1 MNKLIKFQ
9 DLTPEVYYKKSRD
22 FQYIGRLFDLVLN
35 NAKMNTDI
43 ISSLPLNPDMDPR
56 LLDLLA
62 LTLGFKSK
70 HEYNTKQ
77 LAALCSIF
85 PLVLR
90 NKGSKF
96 AIETACNALL
106 NAEGITKKASIE
118 VKNQTISIF
127 LSSELSDLNLLKD
140 LLNYILPAGMSFLLI
155 REATL
160 VPPSSKTSVG
170 YNDHVVNYT
179 DTSKASKVL
188 WAEAKNKSAILK
200 QTGTDATNAKE
211 SRAKDHAGVFVNTSI
226 LRQTPEPET
235 PKPETP
241 EPETPEPE
249 PSAEGGN

>member
-9 DLTPEVYYKKSRD
+9 DLTPEVYYKRSRD

-85 PLVLR
+85 PFVLR
-90 NKGSKF
+90 NKGSKL

-106 NAEGITKKASIE
+106 NAEGITKEASIE
-118 VKNQTISIF
+118 VSNQTVSIF
-127 LSSELSDLNLLKD
+127 LPSELSDLNLLKD
-140 LLNYILPAGMSFLLI
+140 LLNYILPAGMSCSLVQ
-155 REATL
+155 EATL
-160 VPPSSKTSVG
+160 VPPSSTTLVN
-170 YNDHVVNYT
+170 YQDYVVNYT
-179 DTSKASKVL
+179 NTSKGSKDL
-188 WAEAKNKSAILK
+188 WDEVTSKSIILK
-200 QTGTDATNAKE
+200 QTGTNATSAKE
-211 SRAKDHAGVFVNTSI
+211 QRAKDHAGVFVNTSI
-226 LRQTPEPET
+226 VRQTAEPES
-235 PKPETP
+235 KK
-241 EPETPEPE
+241 
-249 PSAEGGN
+249 EGGN

>member
-9 DLTPEVYYKKSRD
+9 DLTPEVYYKRSRD

-85 PLVLR
+85 PFVLR
-90 NKGSKF
+90 NKGSKL

-106 NAEGITKKASIE
+106 NAEGITKGASIE
-118 VKNQTISIF
+118 VSNQTVSIF
-127 LSSELSDLNLLKD
+127 LPSELSDLNLLKD
-140 LLNYILPAGMSFLLI
+140 LLNYILPAGMSCSLI
-155 REATL
+155 QEATL
-160 VPPSSKTSVG
+160 VPPKSTTLVN
-170 YNDHVVNYT
+170 YQDYVVNYT
-179 DTSKASKVL
+179 NTSKESKDL
-188 WAEAKNKSAILK
+188 WDEVTSKSIILK
-200 QTGTDATNAKE
+200 QTGTNATSAKE
-211 SRAKDHAGVFVNTSI
+211 QRAKDHAGVFVNTSI
-226 LRQTPEPET
+226 VRQTAEPES
-235 PKPETP
+235 KK
-241 EPETPEPE
+241 
-249 PSAEGGN
+249 EGGN

>member
-9 DLTPEVYYKKSRD
+9 DLTPEVYYKRSRD

-85 PLVLR
+85 PFVLR
-90 NKGSKF
+90 NKGSKL

-106 NAEGITKKASIE
+106 NAEGITKEASIE
-118 VKNQTISIF
+118 VSNQIVSIF
-127 LSSELSDLNLLKD
+127 LPSELSDLNLLKD
-140 LLNYILPAGMSFLLI
+140 LLNYILPAGMSCSLVQ
-155 REATL
+155 EATL
-160 VPPSSKTSVG
+160 VPPSSTTLVN
-170 YNDHVVNYT
+170 YQDYVVNYT
-179 DTSKASKVL
+179 NTSKGSKDL
-188 WAEAKNKSAILK
+188 WDEVTSKSIILK
-200 QTGTDATNAKE
+200 QTGTNATSAKE
-211 SRAKDHAGVFVNTSI
+211 QRAKDHAGVFVNTSI
-226 LRQTPEPET
+226 VRQTAEQET
-235 PKPETP
+235 KT
-241 EPETPEPE
+241 
-249 PSAEGGN
+249 EGGD

>member
-9 DLTPEVYYKKSRD
+9 DLTPEVYYKRSRD

-85 PLVLR
+85 PFVLR
-90 NKGSKF
+90 NKGSKL

-106 NAEGITKKASIE
+106 NAEGITKGASIE
-118 VKNQTISIF
+118 VSNQTVSIF
-127 LSSELSDLNLLKD
+127 LPSELSDLNLLKD
-140 LLNYILPAGMSFLLI
+140 LLNYILPAGMSCSLI
-155 REATL
+155 QEATL
-160 VPPSSKTSVG
+160 VPPRPTTAVSYNG
-170 YNDHVVNYT
+170 YVVNYT
-179 DTSKASKVL
+179 NTSNDL
-188 WAEAKNKSAILK
+188 WAEAKNKSVILRQTDVGDSKDVEKAKK
-200 QTGTDATNAKE
+200 Q
-211 SRAKDHAGVFVNTSI
+211 RAKDHAGVFVNTSI
-226 LRQTPEPET
+226 IRQTPEPAT
-235 PKPETP
+235 AAPEI
-241 EPETPEPE
+241 
-249 PSAEGGN
+249 SAEGGN

>member
-9 DLTPEVYYKKSRD
+9 DLTPEVYYKRSRD

-85 PLVLR
+85 PFVLR
-90 NKGSKF
+90 NKGSKL

-106 NAEGITKKASIE
+106 NAEGITKEASVE
-118 VKNQTISIF
+118 VSNQIVSIF
-127 LSSELSDLNLLKD
+127 LPSELSDLNLLKD
-140 LLNYILPAGMSFLLI
+140 LLNYILPAGMSCSIVQEAAFVPLSS
-155 REATL
+155 ATL
-160 VPPSSKTSVG
+160 VS
-170 YNDHVVNYT
+170 YNDSVVNYT
-179 DTSKASKVL
+179 NTSKDL
-188 WAEAKNKSAILK
+188 WTEAKNKSAILR
-200 QTGTDATNAKE
+200 QTGTDAANAKE
-211 SRAKDHAGVFVNTSI
+211 QRAKDHAGVFINTSI
-226 LRQTPEPET
+226 LRQTAEPET
-235 PKPETP
+235 NK
-241 EPETPEPE
+241 
-249 PSAEGGN
+249 EGGD

>member
-9 DLTPEVYYKKSRD
+9 DLTPEVYYKRSRD

-85 PLVLR
+85 PFVLR
-90 NKGSKF
+90 NKGSKL

-106 NAEGITKKASIE
+106 NAEGITKEASIE
-118 VKNQTISIF
+118 VSNQIVSMF
-127 LSSELSDLNLLKD
+127 LPSELSDLNLLKD
-140 LLNYILPAGMSFLLI
+140 LLNYILPAGMSCSI
-155 REATL
+155 VREATL
-160 VPPSSKTSVG
+160 VPPSSTTSVS
-170 YNDHVVNYT
+170 YNDGVVNYT
-179 DTSKASKVL
+179 NTSKESKDL
-188 WAEAKNKSAILK
+188 WDEVTSKSIILK
-200 QTGTDATNAKE
+200 QTGTNATSAKE
-211 SRAKDHAGVFVNTSI
+211 QRAKDHAGVFVNTSI
-226 LRQTPEPET
+226 VRQTAEPES
-235 PKPETP
+235 KK
-241 EPETPEPE
+241 
-249 PSAEGGN
+249 EGGN

>member
-9 DLTPEVYYKKSRD
+9 DLTPEVYYKRSRD

-85 PLVLR
+85 PFVLR
-90 NKGSKF
+90 NKGSKL

-106 NAEGITKKASIE
+106 NAEGITKEASIE
-118 VKNQTISIF
+118 VSNQTVSIF
-127 LSSELSDLNLLKD
+127 LPSELSDLNLLKD
-140 LLNYILPAGMSFLLI
+140 LLNYILPAGMSCSI
-155 REATL
+155 VQEATL
-160 VPPSSKTSVG
+160 VPPSSTTLVN
-170 YNDHVVNYT
+170 YQDYVVNYT
-179 DTSKASKVL
+179 NTSKESKDL
-188 WAEAKNKSAILK
+188 WDEVTSKSIILK
-200 QTGTDATNAKE
+200 QTGTNATSAKE
-211 SRAKDHAGVFVNTSI
+211 QRAKDHAGVFVNTSI
-226 LRQTPEPET
+226 VRQTAEPES
-235 PKPETP
+235 KK
-241 EPETPEPE
+241 
-249 PSAEGGN
+249 EGGN

>member
-9 DLTPEVYYKKSRD
+9 DLTPEVYYKRSRD

-85 PLVLR
+85 PFVLR
-90 NKGSKF
+90 NKGSKL

-106 NAEGITKKASIE
+106 NAEGITKEASIE
-118 VKNQTISIF
+118 VSNQMVSIF
-127 LSSELSDLNLLKD
+127 LPSELSDLNLLKD
-140 LLNYILPAGMSFLLI
+140 LLNYILPAGMSCSLVQ
-155 REATL
+155 EATL
-160 VPPSSKTSVG
+160 VPPSSTTLVN
-170 YNDHVVNYT
+170 YQDYVVNYT
-179 DTSKASKVL
+179 NTSKESKDL
-188 WAEAKNKSAILK
+188 WDEVTSKSIILK
-200 QTGTDATNAKE
+200 QTGTNATSAKE
-211 SRAKDHAGVFVNTSI
+211 QRVKDHTGVFVNTSI
-226 LRQTPEPET
+226 VRQTAEPES
-235 PKPETP
+235 KK
-241 EPETPEPE
+241 
-249 PSAEGGN
+249 EGGN

>member
-9 DLTPEVYYKKSRD
+9 DLTPEVYYKRSRD

-85 PLVLR
+85 PFVLR
-90 NKGSKF
+90 NKGSKL

-106 NAEGITKKASIE
+106 NAEGITKEASIE
-118 VKNQTISIF
+118 VKNQTVSIF
-127 LSSELSDLNLLKD
+127 LPSELSDLNLLKD
-140 LLNYILPAGMSFLLI
+140 LLNYILPAGMSCSI
-155 REATL
+155 VREATL
-160 VPPSSKTSVG
+160 VPPSSTTSVS
-170 YNDHVVNYT
+170 YNDGVVNYT
-179 DTSKASKVL
+179 NTSKESKDL
-188 WAEAKNKSAILK
+188 WDEVTSKSIILK
-200 QTGTDATNAKE
+200 QTGTNATSAKE
-211 SRAKDHAGVFVNTSI
+211 QRAKDHAGVFVNTSI
-226 LRQTPEPET
+226 IRQTPEPET
-235 PKPETP
+235 NK
-241 EPETPEPE
+241 
-249 PSAEGGN
+249 EGGN

>member
-9 DLTPEVYYKKSRD
+9 DLTPEVYYKRSRD

-85 PLVLR
+85 PFVLR
-90 NKGSKF
+90 NKGSKL

-118 VKNQTISIF
+118 VSNQTVSIF
-127 LSSELSDLNLLKD
+127 LPSELSDLNLLKD
-140 LLNYILPAGMSFLLI
+140 LLNYILPAGMSCSLVQ
-155 REATL
+155 EATL
-160 VPPSSKTSVG
+160 VPPSSTTLVN
-170 YNDHVVNYT
+170 YQDYVVNYT
-179 DTSKASKVL
+179 NTSKESKDL
-188 WAEAKNKSAILK
+188 WDEVTSKSIILK
-200 QTGTDATNAKE
+200 QTGTNATSAKE
-211 SRAKDHAGVFVNTSI
+211 QRAKDHAGVFVNTSI
-226 LRQTPEPET
+226 VRQTAEPES
-235 PKPETP
+235 KK
-241 EPETPEPE
+241 
-249 PSAEGGN
+249 EGGN

>member
-9 DLTPEVYYKKSRD
+9 DLTPEVYYKRSRD

-85 PLVLR
+85 PFVLR
-90 NKGSKF
+90 NKGSKL

-106 NAEGITKKASIE
+106 NAEGITKEASIE
-118 VKNQTISIF
+118 VSNQTVSIF
-127 LSSELSDLNLLKD
+127 LPSELSDLNLLKD
-140 LLNYILPAGMSFLLI
+140 LLNYILPAGMSCSLVQ
-155 REATL
+155 EATL
-160 VPPSSKTSVG
+160 VPPSSTTSVG
-170 YNDHVVNYT
+170 YNDYVVNYT
-179 DTSKASKVL
+179 DTSKESKDL
-188 WAEAKNKSAILK
+188 WDEVTSKSIILK
-200 QTGTDATNAKE
+200 QTGTNATSAKE
-211 SRAKDHAGVFVNTSI
+211 QRAKDHAGVFVNTSI
-226 LRQTPEPET
+226 VRQTAEPES
-235 PKPETP
+235 KK
-241 EPETPEPE
+241 
-249 PSAEGGN
+249 EGGN

>member
-43 ISSLPLNPDMDPR
+43 ISSLLLNPDMDPR

-85 PLVLR
+85 PFVLR
-90 NKGSKF
+90 NKGSKL

-106 NAEGITKKASIE
+106 NAEGITKGASIE
-118 VKNQTISIF
+118 VDNQTISIF
-127 LSSELSDLNLLKD
+127 LPSELSDLNLLKD
-140 LLNYILPAGMSFLLI
+140 LLNYILPAGMSCSLI
-155 REATL
+155 QEATL
-160 VPPSSKTSVG
+160 VPPSSTTVVN
-170 YNDHVVNYT
+170 YQDYVVNYT
-179 DTSKASKVL
+179 NTSNDL
-188 WAEAKNKSAILK
+188 WAEAKNKSIILK
-200 QTGTDATNAKE
+200 QTDTEATNAKE
-211 SRAKDHAGVFVNTSI
+211 SRAEDHAGVFVNTSI
-226 LRQTPEPET
+226 IRQTAEPET
-235 PKPETP
+235 NT
-241 EPETPEPE
+241 
-249 PSAEGGN
+249 EGGN

>member
-85 PLVLR
+85 PFVLR
-90 NKGSKF
+90 NKGSKL

-106 NAEGITKKASIE
+106 NAEGITKGASIE
-118 VKNQTISIF
+118 VDNQTISIF
-127 LSSELSDLNLLKD
+127 LPSELSDLNLLKD
-140 LLNYILPAGMSFLLI
+140 LLNYILPAGMSCSLVQ
-155 REATL
+155 EATL
-160 VPPSSKTSVG
+160 VPPSSTTLVN
-170 YNDHVVNYT
+170 YQDYVVNYT
-179 DTSKASKVL
+179 NTSNDL
-188 WAEAKNKSAILK
+188 WAEAKNKSIILK
-200 QTGTDATNAKE
+200 QTDTEATEAKK
-211 SRAKDHAGVFVNTSI
+211 SRAEDHAGVFVNTSI
-226 LRQTPEPET
+226 IRQTAEPET
-235 PKPETP
+235 KTED
-241 EPETPEPE
+241 
-249 PSAEGGN
+249 GN

>member
-9 DLTPEVYYKKSRD
+9 DLTPEVYYKRSRD

-85 PLVLR
+85 PFVLR
-90 NKGSKF
+90 NKGSKL

-106 NAEGITKKASIE
+106 NAEGITKGASIE
-118 VKNQTISIF
+118 VSNQTVSIF
-127 LSSELSDLNLLKD
+127 LPSELSDLNLLKD
-140 LLNYILPAGMSFLLI
+140 LLNYILPAGMSCSLVQ
-155 REATL
+155 EATL
-160 VPPSSKTSVG
+160 VPPSSTTLVN
-170 YNDHVVNYT
+170 YQDYVVNYT
-179 DTSKASKVL
+179 NTSKESKDL
-188 WAEAKNKSAILK
+188 WDEVTSKSIILK
-200 QTGTDATNAKE
+200 QTGTNATSAKE
-211 SRAKDHAGVFVNTSI
+211 QRAKDHAGVFVNTSI
-226 LRQTPEPET
+226 VRQTAEPES
-235 PKPETP
+235 KK
-241 EPETPEPE
+241 
-249 PSAEGGN
+249 EGGN

>member
-9 DLTPEVYYKKSRD
+9 DLMPEVYYKRSRD

-85 PLVLR
+85 PFVLR
-90 NKGSKF
+90 NKGSKL

-106 NAEGITKKASIE
+106 NAEGITKEASIE
-118 VKNQTISIF
+118 VKNQTVSIF
-127 LSSELSDLNLLKD
+127 LPSELSDLNLLKD
-140 LLNYILPAGMSFLLI
+140 LLNYILPAGMSCSI
-155 REATL
+155 VREATL
-160 VPPSSKTSVG
+160 VLPKSTTLVN
-170 YNDHVVNYT
+170 YQDYVVNYT
-179 DTSKASKVL
+179 NTSKESKDL
-188 WAEAKNKSAILK
+188 WDEVTSKSIILK
-200 QTGTDATNAKE
+200 QTGTNATSAKE
-211 SRAKDHAGVFVNTSI
+211 QRAKDHAGVFVNTSI
-226 LRQTPEPET
+226 VRQTAEPES
-235 PKPETP
+235 KK
-241 EPETPEPE
+241 
-249 PSAEGGN
+249 EGGN

>member
-9 DLTPEVYYKKSRD
+9 DLTPEVYYKRSRD

-85 PLVLR
+85 PFVLR
-90 NKGSKF
+90 NKGSKL

-106 NAEGITKKASIE
+106 NAEGITKEASVE
-118 VKNQTISIF
+118 VSNQTVSIF
-127 LSSELSDLNLLKD
+127 LPSELSDLNLLKD
-140 LLNYILPAGMSFLLI
+140 LLNYILPAGMSCSI
-155 REATL
+155 VREATL
-160 VPPSSKTSVG
+160 VPPSSTTSVS
-170 YNDHVVNYT
+170 YNDYVVNYT
-179 DTSKASKVL
+179 DTSKGSKYL
-188 WAEAKNKSAILK
+188 WTEAKNKSAILR
-200 QTGTDATNAKE
+200 QTGTDAANAKRQ
-211 SRAKDHAGVFVNTSI
+211 RAKDHAGVFVNTSI
-226 LRQTPEPET
+226 IRQTAEPES
-235 PKPETP
+235 KK
-241 EPETPEPE
+241 
-249 PSAEGGN
+249 EGGN

>member
-9 DLTPEVYYKKSRD
+9 DLTPEVYYKRSRD

-85 PLVLR
+85 PFVLR
-90 NKGSKF
+90 NKGSKL

-106 NAEGITKKASIE
+106 NAEGITKEASIE
-118 VKNQTISIF
+118 VKNQTVSIF
-127 LSSELSDLNLLKD
+127 LPSELSDLNLLKD
-140 LLNYILPAGMSFLLI
+140 LLNYILPAGMSCSI
-155 REATL
+155 VREATL
-160 VPPSSKTSVG
+160 VPPSSTTLVN
-170 YNDHVVNYT
+170 YNDSVVNYT
-179 DTSKASKVL
+179 NTSKESKDL
-188 WAEAKNKSAILK
+188 WDEVTSKSIILK
-200 QTGTDATNAKE
+200 QTGTNATSAKE
-211 SRAKDHAGVFVNTSI
+211 QRAKDHAGVFVNTSI
-226 LRQTPEPET
+226 VRQTA
-235 PKPETP
+235 
-241 EPETPEPE
+241 EPE
-249 PSAEGGN
+249 PKKEGGSS

>member
-9 DLTPEVYYKKSRD
+9 DLTPEVYYKRSRD

-85 PLVLR
+85 PFVLR
-90 NKGSKF
+90 NKGSKL

-106 NAEGITKKASIE
+106 NAEGITKEASIE
-118 VKNQTISIF
+118 VSNQTVSIF
-127 LSSELSDLNLLKD
+127 LPSELSDLNLLKD
-140 LLNYILPAGMSFLLI
+140 LLNYILPAGMSCSLVQ
-155 REATL
+155 EATL
-160 VPPSSKTSVG
+160 VPPSSTTLVN
-170 YNDHVVNYT
+170 YQDYVVNYT
-179 DTSKASKVL
+179 NTSKESKDL
-188 WAEAKNKSAILK
+188 WDEVTSKSIILK
-200 QTGTDATNAKE
+200 QTGTNATSAKE
-211 SRAKDHAGVFVNTSI
+211 QRAKDHAGVFVNTSI
-226 LRQTPEPET
+226 VRQTAEQET
-235 PKPETP
+235 KT
-241 EPETPEPE
+241 
-249 PSAEGGN
+249 EGGN

>member
-9 DLTPEVYYKKSRD
+9 DLTPEVYYKRSRD

-85 PLVLR
+85 PFVLR
-90 NKGSKF
+90 NKGSKL

-106 NAEGITKKASIE
+106 NAEGITKEASIE
-118 VKNQTISIF
+118 VSNQTVSIF
-127 LSSELSDLNLLKD
+127 LPSELSDLNLLKD
-140 LLNYILPAGMSFLLI
+140 LLNYILPAGMSCSI
-155 REATL
+155 VREATL
-160 VPPSSKTSVG
+160 IPPRSTTLVS
-170 YNDHVVNYT
+170 YNDYVVNYT
-179 DTSKASKVL
+179 NTSSDL
-188 WAEAKNKSAILK
+188 WTEAKKKSVILQ
-200 QTGTDATNAKE
+200 QTDTDAANAKKQ
-211 SRAKDHAGVFVNTSI
+211 RAKDHAGVFINTSI
-226 LRQTPEPET
+226 IRQTAEPVSQTPEPAT
-235 PKPETP
+235 AAPDT
-241 EPETPEPE
+241 
-249 PSAEGGN
+249 SAEGGK

>member
-9 DLTPEVYYKKSRD
+9 DLTPEVYYKRSRD

-85 PLVLR
+85 PFVLR
-90 NKGSKF
+90 NKGSKL

-106 NAEGITKKASIE
+106 NAEGITKEASIE
-118 VKNQTISIF
+118 VSNQTVSIF
-127 LSSELSDLNLLKD
+127 LPSELSDLNLLKD
-140 LLNYILPAGMSFLLI
+140 LLNYILPAGMSCSLVQ
-155 REATL
+155 EATL
-160 VPPSSKTSVG
+160 VPPSSTTLVN
-170 YNDHVVNYT
+170 YQDYVVNYT
-179 DTSKASKVL
+179 NTSKESKDL
-188 WAEAKNKSAILK
+188 WDEVTSKSIILK
-200 QTGTDATNAKE
+200 QTGTNATSAKE
-211 SRAKDHAGVFVNTSI
+211 QRAKDHAGVFVNTYI
-226 LRQTPEPET
+226 VRQT
-235 PKPETP
+235 
-241 EPETPEPE
+241 
-249 PSAEGGN
+249 AE

>member
-9 DLTPEVYYKKSRD
+9 DLTPEVYYKRSRD

-85 PLVLR
+85 PFVLR
-90 NKGSKF
+90 NKGSKL

-106 NAEGITKKASIE
+106 NAEGITKEASID

-127 LSSELSDLNLLKD
+127 LPSELSDLNLLKD
-140 LLNYILPAGMSFLLI
+140 LLNYILPAGMSCSLI
-155 REATL
+155 QEATL

-179 DTSKASKVL
+179 DTSKASNDL
-188 WAEAKNKSAILK
+188 WAEAKNKSAILR
-200 QTGTDATNAKE
+200 QTGDDATNAKKQ
-211 SRAKDHAGVFVNTSI
+211 RAKDHAGVFINTSI
-226 LRQTPEPET
+226 IRQTAEPET
-235 PKPETP
+235 HE
-241 EPETPEPE
+241 
-249 PSAEGGN
+249 EGGN

>member
-9 DLTPEVYYKKSRD
+9 DLTPEVYYKRSRD

-85 PLVLR
+85 PFVLR
-90 NKGSKF
+90 NKGSKL

-106 NAEGITKKASIE
+106 NAEGITKGASIE
-118 VKNQTISIF
+118 VSNQTVSIF
-127 LSSELSDLNLLKD
+127 LPSELSDLNLLKD
-140 LLNYILPAGMSFLLI
+140 LLNYILPAGMSCSLI
-155 REATL
+155 QEATL
-160 VPPSSKTSVG
+160 VPPKATTLVN
-170 YNDHVVNYT
+170 YQDYVVNYT
-179 DTSKASKVL
+179 NTSKESKDL
-188 WAEAKNKSAILK
+188 WDEVTSKSIILK
-200 QTGTDATNAKE
+200 QTGTNVTSAKE
-211 SRAKDHAGVFVNTSI
+211 QRAKDHAGVFVNTSI
-226 LRQTPEPET
+226 VRQTAEPES
-235 PKPETP
+235 KK
-241 EPETPEPE
+241 
-249 PSAEGGN
+249 EGGN

>member
-9 DLTPEVYYKKSRD
+9 DLTPEVYYKRSRD

-85 PLVLR
+85 PFVLR
-90 NKGSKF
+90 NKGSKL

-106 NAEGITKKASIE
+106 NAEGITKEASIE
-118 VKNQTISIF
+118 VSNQTVSIF
-127 LSSELSDLNLLKD
+127 LPSELSDLNLLKD
-140 LLNYILPAGMSFLLI
+140 LLNYVLPAGMSCSLVQ
-155 REATL
+155 EATL
-160 VPPSSKTSVG
+160 VPPSSTTLVN
-170 YNDHVVNYT
+170 YQDYVVNYT
-179 DTSKASKVL
+179 NTSKESKDL
-188 WAEAKNKSAILK
+188 WDEVTSKSIILK
-200 QTGTDATNAKE
+200 QTGTNATSAKE
-211 SRAKDHAGVFVNTSI
+211 QRAKDHAGVFVNTSI
-226 LRQTPEPET
+226 VRQTAEPES
-235 PKPETP
+235 KK
-241 EPETPEPE
+241 
-249 PSAEGGN
+249 EGGN

>member
-9 DLTPEVYYKKSRD
+9 DLTPEVYYKRSRD

-85 PLVLR
+85 PFVLR
-90 NKGSKF
+90 NKGSKL

-106 NAEGITKKASIE
+106 NAEGITKEASIE
-118 VKNQTISIF
+118 VKNQTVSIF
-127 LSSELSDLNLLKD
+127 LPSELSDLNLLKD
-140 LLNYILPAGMSFLLI
+140 LLNYILPAGMSCSI
-155 REATL
+155 VREATL
-160 VPPSSKTSVG
+160 VLPKSTTLVN
-170 YNDHVVNYT
+170 YQDYVVNYT
-179 DTSKASKVL
+179 NTSKESKDL
-188 WAEAKNKSAILK
+188 WDEVTSKSIILK
-200 QTGTDATNAKE
+200 QTGTNATSAKE
-211 SRAKDHAGVFVNTSI
+211 QRAKDHAGVFVNTSI
-226 LRQTPEPET
+226 VRQTAEPES
-235 PKPETP
+235 KK
-241 EPETPEPE
+241 
-249 PSAEGGN
+249 EGGN

>member
-85 PLVLR
+85 PFVLR
-90 NKGSKF
+90 NKGSKL

-106 NAEGITKKASIE
+106 NAEGITKGASIE
-118 VKNQTISIF
+118 VDNQTISIF
-127 LSSELSDLNLLKD
+127 LPSELSDLNLLKD
-140 LLNYILPAGMSFLLI
+140 LLNYILPAGMSCSLI
-155 REATL
+155 QEATL
-160 VPPSSKTSVG
+160 VPPSSTTLVN
-170 YNDHVVNYT
+170 YQDYVVNYT
-179 DTSKASKVL
+179 NTSNDL
-188 WAEAKNKSAILK
+188 WAEAKNKSIILK
-200 QTGTDATNAKE
+200 QTGTEATNAKE
-211 SRAKDHAGVFVNTSI
+211 SRAEDHAGVFVNTSI
-226 LRQTPEPET
+226 IRQTAEPET
-235 PKPETP
+235 NT
-241 EPETPEPE
+241 
-249 PSAEGGN
+249 EGGN